1 MANRIRGI
9 TVEIG
14 GDVTKLD
21 KALEGTNKQL
31 SSTQR
36 QLKDVEKLLKF
47 DPGNVELLEQK
58 QRLLAQAVEGTTDKL
73 KSLQQVADTS
83 TVSNVKYEQWQKAL
97 SSLQGQ
103 ITKTANEVAKFEKTA
118 KDLEDLGFSP
128 DSSQV
133 REFTDKAEAARKK
146 LDELKQSVTSTY
158 EELGRPISIDQWD
171 ALQREMSEA
180 AYEAQQ
186 AQDAFDEFSPALS
199 RAADIA
205 DKVAD
210 KAGKVAD
217 ATKGISL
224 AAGGALTALG
234 GLAVK
239 AGMSADDLNTLSK
252 QTGFSTQTL
261 QEWQY
266 ASNFVDVS
274 VEDIVGSARKLKQN
288 MDSTSEDV
296 VAAWKKLGVGFRDA
310 DGFRDV
316 EYVFNDVLMGLSQ
329 IPNETERDIVA
340 MTLFGRSADQLA
352 GIIDDGGEALRQFGK
367 EAQDAGLILSQDALD
382 SANQFNDALDRL
394 KETVGGKLLQLGSNL
409 AEALLPG
416 LEKLVDAIVPL
427 LDWITQLDQGT
438 LKFIVT
444 ALALTAAIS
453 PVAKLISNIASGVS
467 QIITFVSMH
476 PILSAVLLVVAA
488 VAVLILKW
496 DAVKAAAKR
505 AFDAIGGFIENCINS
520 IDRFLGILIGEE
532 NWEKFKENCKKTIE
546 AIVGFIQKGVDAV
559 KRFFG
564 VVNEGGGGGSS
575 RRDNAPGG
583 STSPFSSD
591 PTFPV
596 GTPSTGGYPAF
607 ASGGVF
613 APNSPMLGVL
623 GDHPTE
629 YEVAAPESMLRDTFL
644 DALSSSGLL
653 GRGAALSGNQPVI
666 LNMDGRTFARLFVPY
681 LKAEYN
687 RLGIDL
693 LNR

>member
-31 SSTQR
+31 SKTQR
-36 QLKDVEKLLKF
+36 NLKDIEKALKI
-47 DPGNVELLEQK
+47 DPTNTVLLEQK
-58 QRLLAQAVEGTTDKL
+58 QRLLAQAVEFTGDRFQK
-73 KSLQQVADTS
+73 
-83 TVSNVKYEQWQKAL
+83 VKQAAESVKPNDVLYEEWQKAL

-103 ITKTANEVAKFEKTA
+103 ITKTTNEMAGLEKKAKELEK
-118 KDLEDLGFSP
+118 LGFAP

-133 REFTDKAEAARKK
+133 KEVTDKAEAARKK
-146 LDELKQSVTSTY
+146 MEELEQQTKDTY
-158 EELGRPISIDQWD
+158 EEMGRPVSWEQYD
-171 ALQREMSEA
+171 AIQRELVESE
-180 AYEAQQ
+180 
-186 AQDAFDEFSPALS
+186 DAFKKAEKAANSFNITAAKFSGE
-199 RAADIA
+199 A
-205 DKVAD
+205 DKIAD

-266 ASNFVDVS
+266 ASKFVDVS

-296 VAAWKKLGVGFRDA
+296 AKAWETLGVSFRDA

-316 EYVFNDVLMGLSQ
+316 EYVFNAVLIGLSQ
-329 IPNETERDIVA
+329 IQNETERDIVA

-352 GIIDDGGEALRQFGK
+352 GIIDDGGEALRRFGK
-367 EAQDAGLILSQDALD
+367 EAQEAGLILSQDALD
-382 SANQFNDALDRL
+382 SANKFNDALDEL
-394 KETVGGKLLQLGSNL
+394 KAKAGGELLQLGTNL
-409 AEALLPG
+409 AEALLPV
-416 LEKLVDAIVPL
+416 LEDLVDAIVPL
-427 LDWITQLDQGT
+427 LDWISQLDQGT
-438 LKFIVT
+438 LKFI
-444 ALALTAAIS
+444 LTILTLVASVS
-453 PVAKLISNIASGVS
+453 PVASAISSIGSTIKYLSTVSGLFSSVAGEKVYL
-467 QIITFVSMH
+467 TFVKWSV
-476 PILSAVLLVVAA
+476 IIIAIIAA
-488 VAVLILKW
+488 VSLLIALINVLIGKS
-496 DAVKAAAKR
+496 DDMQSAMKSVGNAA
-505 AFDAIGGFIENCINS
+505 GS
-520 IDRFLGILIGEE
+520 ISGS
-532 NWEKFKENCKKTIE
+532 
-546 AIVGFIQKGVDAV
+546 
-559 KRFFG
+559 
-564 VVNEGGGGGSS
+564 GGSI
-575 RRDNAPGG
+575 
-583 STSPFSSD
+583 SPNIRTATVPSL
-591 PTFPV
+591 FPQD
-596 GTPSTGGYPAF
+596 YPAF

-653 GRGAALSGNQPVI
+653 GRGAAPSGNQPVI

>member
-36 QLKDVEKLLKF
+36 QLKDVEKRLKF

-103 ITKTANEVAKFEKTA
+103 ITKTTNEVAKFEKTA

-180 AYEAQQ
+180 AYEAKE
-186 AQDAFDEFSPALS
+186 AQNAFDKFSPALS

-266 ASNFVDVS
+266 ASKLVDVS

-296 VAAWKKLGVGFRDA
+296 AKAWETLGVSFRDA

-316 EYVFNDVLMGLSQ
+316 EYVFNDVLMGLSMIQ
-329 IPNETERDIVA
+329 NETERDIVA

-394 KETVGGKLLQLGSNL
+394 KEMVGGKLLQLGSNL
-409 AEALLPG
+409 AEALLPV
-416 LEKLVDAIVPL
+416 LEDLVDAIVPL
-427 LDWITQLDQGT
+427 LDWISQLDQGT
-438 LKFIVT
+438 LKFIT
-444 ALALTAAIS
+444 TILAITAAIS
-453 PVAKLISNIASGVS
+453 PLAKLISNIASGVS
-467 QIITFVSMH
+467 QIITLVSMH
-476 PILSAVLLVVAA
+476 PILTAVLLLSAG
-488 VAVLILKW
+488 LIALIQNWDKVKETVKNVI
-496 DAVKAAAKR
+496 DAVV
-505 AFDAIGGFIENCINS
+505 GFIEKGIN
-520 IDRFLGILIGEE
+520 
-532 NWEKFKENCKKTIE
+532 
-546 AIVGFIQKGVDAV
+546 AV

-564 VVNEGGGGGSS
+564 VLKDGEDSGGGGIRPANNPS
-575 RRDNAPGG
+575 GG
-583 STSPFSSD
+583 TSPFSSD

-596 GTPSTGGYPAF
+596 DAPSPGGFPAF

-653 GRGAALSGNQPVI
+653 GRGAAPSGNQPVI

>member
-103 ITKTANEVAKFEKTA
+103 ITKTTNEVAKFEKTA

-158 EELGRPISIDQWD
+158 EELGRPISINQWD
-171 ALQREMSEA
+171 AIQREMSEA

-186 AQDAFDEFSPALS
+186 AQNAFDEFSPALS
-199 RAADIA
+199 RAAAIA
-205 DKVAD
+205 DKIAD
-210 KAGKVAD
+210 KAGKVAKE
-217 ATKGISL
+217 TKKLSL

-266 ASNFVDVS
+266 ASKFVDVS

-316 EYVFNDVLMGLSQ
+316 EYVFNDVLMGLSMIQ
-329 IPNETERDIVA
+329 NETERDIVA

-409 AEALLPG
+409 AEALLPV
-416 LEKLVDAIVPL
+416 LEDLVDAIVPL
-427 LDWITQLDQGT
+427 LDWISQLDQGT
-438 LKFIVT
+438 LKFIT
-444 ALALTAAIS
+444 TILAITAAIS
-453 PVAKLISNIASGVS
+453 PLAKLISNIASGVS
-467 QIITFVSMH
+467 QIITLVSMH
-476 PILSAVLLVVAA
+476 PILTVVLLLSAG
-488 VAVLILKW
+488 LIALIQNWDKVKETVKNVI
-496 DAVKAAAKR
+496 DAVV
-505 AFDAIGGFIENCINS
+505 GFIEKGIN
-520 IDRFLGILIGEE
+520 
-532 NWEKFKENCKKTIE
+532 
-546 AIVGFIQKGVDAV
+546 AV

-564 VVNEGGGGGSS
+564 VLKDGNDSSGGGNSS
-575 RRDNAPGG
+575 RNNNISGG
-583 STSPFSSD
+583 TSPFSVDS
-591 PTFPV
+591 PFPV
-596 GTPSTGGYPAF
+596 SSPSPGGFPAF

-653 GRGAALSGNQPVI
+653 GRGAAPSGNQPVI